1 MEFRRYFFLITSHIN
16 LKINQQDEEILTNFG
31 LLKVEWSQTWIIIS
45 SSFLQFKS
53 KICTYWVVSDDT
65 IPSKGENSNNICI
78 YLHAFNWPWYFLSW
92 FPPLGSVP
100 AWSGM
105 CPPSQTWTPESSS
118 RSQTVADSH
127 SPGKCTMIIS
137 DYPLSPKI
145 GLNIILIII
154 WKMWLKLFHLLQL
167 YIDYTF
173 KDNYM
178 CTILLDMSC
187 LNKDYLVVFVYFFLH
202 IF

>member
-1 MEFRRYFFLITSHIN
+1 MISN
-16 LKINQQDEEILTNFG
+16 LDNYIF
-31 LLKVEWSQTWIIIS
+31 
-45 SSFLQFKS
+45 QFS
-53 KICTYWVVSDDT
+53 KIQKQNMNLLSTVLFDDT